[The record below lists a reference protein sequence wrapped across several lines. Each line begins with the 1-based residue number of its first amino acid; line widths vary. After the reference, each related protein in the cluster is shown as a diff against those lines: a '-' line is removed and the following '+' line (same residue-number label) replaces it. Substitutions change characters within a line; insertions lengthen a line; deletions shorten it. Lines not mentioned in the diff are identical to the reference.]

1 MVSPLPVGVLLPE
14 EGRVWPRGVHAG
26 GKFAERAV
34 SGDGSGSVGHN
45 GRVCAVKG
53 ETEEG
58 NARDAPDTDAE
69 RRWPK
74 VFDGYHAGVCDLAGV
89 DDD

>member
-1 MVSPLPVGVLLPE
+1 MVPPIPVGFLLPA

-34 SGDGSGSVGHN
+34 SGDGFGTVGHN
-45 GRVCAVKG
+45 GRLCAAEG
-53 ETEEG
+53 EAEEG

-69 RRWPK
+69 RRRTE